1 MYFNSRDSAE
11 ELIPSAA
18 KKLKPIERI
27 KQRYEQVDAEDVDI
41 ESVALC
47 KIQ

>member
-1 MYFNSRDSAE
+1 MNFKSRDSAN

-18 KKLKPIERI
+18 KKLKPIGRI
-27 KQRYEQVDAEDVDI
+27 KQIYEQVDAEDVDI